1 MTPTDPIPHQQSAL
15 MQEGESLCGY
25 LARIDVEVASL
36 PNLRESLKHLTDRLA
51 AAEAC
56 AVQKERL
63 VQFLSVSPAPPVLEA
78 AAQVPAGDSAPAG
91 EQEAGPPVG
100 PAESGPLEPPSRA
113 EQFQQ
118 WVEGAMWRDH
128 AYAYGQLVNAVG
140 MPAGSLHKLLAKAVS
155 QGDVVKIG
163 IADGQSRYV
172 HPQYL
177 ELEQLIAR
185 VIVATDVGGVNIASV
200 REGLTERG
208 ANFAPERLGGVVDG
222 MAQRGLLYVFT
233 EAGDDEQWIS
243 TQRPEGNVTYVIE
256 PPAQS

>member
-1 MTPTDPIPHQQSAL
+1 M
-15 MQEGESLCGY
+15 
-25 LARIDVEVASL
+25 
-36 PNLRESLKHLTDRLA
+36 
-51 AAEAC
+51 
-56 AVQKERL
+56 
-63 VQFLSVSPAPPVLEA
+63 
-78 AAQVPAGDSAPAG
+78 
-91 EQEAGPPVG
+91 
-100 PAESGPLEPPSRA
+100 
-113 EQFQQ
+113 
-118 WVEGAMWRDH
+118 AMWHDH
-128 AYAYGQLVNAVG
+128 AYAHGEHVSAVG
-140 MPAGSLHKLLAKAVS
+140 MPVGSLHKPLAKAVS
-155 QGDVVKIG
+155 QGAVVKIV

-208 ANFAPERLGGVVDG
+208 ANFAPERLSGVVDG

-243 TQRPEGNVTYVIE
+243 TQVPAGDVTYVIE